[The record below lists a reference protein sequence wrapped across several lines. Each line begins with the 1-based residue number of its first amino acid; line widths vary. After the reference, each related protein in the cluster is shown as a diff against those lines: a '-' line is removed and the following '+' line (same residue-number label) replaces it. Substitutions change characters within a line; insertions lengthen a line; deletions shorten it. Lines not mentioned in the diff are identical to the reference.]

1 LISTHATSGVKMMP
15 HMPTAPNNF
24 KTAVLAN
31 AEFWADNGDELNERF
46 NSWLAK

>member
-1 LISTHATSGVKMMP
+1 MMP